1 MKCNS
6 ITFSS
11 FRNIENEGCSF
22 SDGVNVLWGKN
33 AQGKSNILEG
43 IYFFARGRS
52 FRGAKEKE
60 MIRFGKNAAALSLE
74 FIREGDKYPVSLA
87 ANIPKD
93 SKKTLY
99 RNGAKLSGSKEMIGS
114 FRAVLFCPA
123 HLSLVSGGPQLRRNF
138 MDIALSQ
145 LYPAYLE
152 SLSRYNRA
160 LLQRNALI
168 KKAQGIGK
176 SAFDP
181 VIWETYAQQMAD
193 FGADV
198 FTKRLEYMRELSL
211 STEELF
217 YNMTNG
223 REKPTLSYRSSAL
236 GEGDKEELKD
246 NARQKLFDAL
256 TQNIDREILMGA
268 TLYGVHKD
276 DIAVR
281 LNGKDA
287 KIYASQGQQR
297 SLALSMKLSEGELS
311 KKISGEYPVF
321 LLDDV
326 LSELDSDRR
335 RFVLQSLSDRQL
347 IVTSCEPDIFRAINK
362 DARLIHI
369 ENGTVASVDAN
380 ENV

>member
-6 ITFSS
+6 IAFSS
-11 FRNIENEGCSF
+11 FRNIESESCSF

-60 MIRFGKNAAALSLE
+60 MIRFQDSAARLQLE
-74 FIREGDKYPVSLA
+74 FSRDGEHYPVTLSASL
-87 ANIPKD
+87 PSD
-93 SKKTLY
+93 GRKTLF
-99 RNGAKLSGSKEMIGS
+99 RNGAKLSGSKEMIGN

-123 HLSLVSGGPQLRRNF
+123 HLTLVSGGPALRRSF

-145 LYPAYLE
+145 LYPAYLD

-160 LLQRNALI
+160 LSQRNALI
-168 KKAQGIGK
+168 KKAQTEK
-176 SAFDP
+176 VKFDP
-181 VIWETYAQQMAD
+181 VIWETYAEQMSA

-198 FTKRLEYMRELSL
+198 FLRRLEYMNELSAQV
-211 STEELF
+211 EKLF
-217 YNMTNG
+217 DSMTSG
-223 REKPTLSYRSSAL
+223 REKPSIAYRSSAL
-236 GEGDKEELKD
+236 GDGEEMRESSK
-246 NARQKLFDAL
+246 AKLFEAL
-256 TQNIDREILMGA
+256 TANIDREIAFGA

-276 DIAVR
+276 DITVR

-297 SLALSMKLSEGELS
+297 SLALSMKLAEGEMS

-326 LSELDSDRR
+326 LSELDGDRR
-335 RFVLQSLSDRQL
+335 AFILRNLSDRQL
-347 IVTSCEPDIFRAINK
+347 IVTSCEPDIFRSM
-362 DARLIHI
+362 DSSSRLIHI
-369 ENGTVASVDAN
+369 KDGSIAEVEG
-380 ENV
+380 

>member
-11 FRNIENEGCSF
+11 FRNIESETCSF
-22 SDGVNVLWGKN
+22 ADGVNVLWGKN

-60 MIRFGKNAAALSLE
+60 MIRFKDSEAELNLD
-74 FIREGDKYPVSLA
+74 FIRDNDKYPVNL
-87 ANIPKD
+87 
-93 SKKTLY
+93 
-99 RNGAKLSGSKEMIGS
+99 GAKIPREGKKILFRNNAKLQSSKEMIGQ

-123 HLSLVSGGPQLRRNF
+123 HLSLVSGGPALRRSF
-138 MDIALSQ
+138 MDIAISQ
-145 LYPAYLE
+145 LYPAYLD

-160 LLQRNALI
+160 LIQRNALI
-168 KKAQGIGK
+168 KKAQSEGK
-176 SAFDP
+176 NAIDSF
-181 VIWETYAQQMAD
+181 IWETYAEQMAT

-198 FTKRLEYMRELSL
+198 FLRRLEYMKELSA
-211 STEELF
+211 SIEELF
-217 YNMTNG
+217 FKMTEG

-236 GEGDKEELKD
+236 GEGDSQELLE
-246 NARQKLFDAL
+246 NAKTKLFDSLMA
-256 TQNIDREILMGA
+256 NISKEIHMGS
-268 TLYGVHKD
+268 TLYGTHKD
-276 DIAVR
+276 DIYVR

-297 SLALSMKLSEGELS
+297 SLALSMKLAEGELS
-311 KKISGEYPVF
+311 RKISGEYPVF

-335 RFVLQSLSDRQL
+335 SFVLSNLSKRQL
-347 IVTSCEPDIFRAINK
+347 IVTSCEPDIFRSMGKAS
-362 DARLIHI
+362 RLLHT
-369 ENGTVASVDAN
+369 ENGRIVSVDDI
-380 ENV
+380 